1 MDNGLRRFKGQYIRE
16 DDKSKKPKVR
26 KGNELQS
33 VTLRIYSHNGK
44 IPNHGGA
51 L

>member
-1 MDNGLRRFKGQYIRE
+1 MDNLKRFKGQYLK
-16 DDKSKKPKVR
+16 DDGKHKKTKP

-33 VTLRIYSHNGK
+33 ISLCTISHNGK
-44 IPNHGGA
+44 SPNHGGC